1 LYEKE
6 TFSTYSPE
14 KKAGIE
20 LYSILTP
27 IEQSS
32 EETSLER
39 QEEFLREV
47 FHSPSLDWNKELSMD
62 LSPPLRS
69 DNPIESDQRFSFDS
83 LDDEDFEDDYF
94 EGRIQIGAELGLL
107 NVSPSITTH

>member
-1 LYEKE
+1 LNEKE
-6 TFSTYSPE
+6 SFSTYSPE

-27 IEQSS
+27 IEQS

-62 LSPPLRS
+62 MSPPLRS

-83 LDDEDFEDDYF
+83 LEEEDFEEDYF